1 MTGPSIPNPLARPN
15 PLAAF
20 IPALGGDAPEAER
33 AAPGA
38 EANRRDPL
46 WGTVQSVDPLRVI
59 IPPDTEAQDVTPT
72 SLVPQAWLS
81 SGVRVRVEWQGRTM
95 VVADRVWTSADST
108 QWESLTLGAGAEA
121 YTSFGRPAWRLE
133 AGVVRLSGTARNA
146 GTAPMGTSATP
157 MVMLPPS
164 ATPSTSRLV
173 TSLTNAGP
181 VLTYVSSNGSIY
193 VRSENALAVGGWM
206 SLEGITYRL

>member
-38 EANRRDPL
+38 EANRRDPI

-108 QWESLTLGAGAEA
+108 QWESLTLGEGAEA
-121 YTSFGRPAWRLE
+121 YTAFGRPEWRLE
-133 AGVVRLSGTARNA
+133 AGVVRLA
-146 GTAPMGTSATP
+146 GTIRNTGEDPMGTSDAP
-157 MVMLPPS
+157 LALLPPS
-164 ATPSTSRLV
+164 ATPSASRLV
-173 TSLTNAGP
+173 TLTTNNGDALAYIAG
-181 VLTYVSSNGSIY
+181 NGTIY
-193 VRSENALAVGGWM
+193 VRSADALNTGWWA